1 MDKMK
6 NSGMSETMQTL
17 TRKSACVML
26 SLLLLLSA
34 VLPVKAA
41 AETASAKV
49 VRVGSFEDTFN
60 YVNEKGARK
69 GYGYELLETLSGYTG
84 WQFEYVTCDW
94 SDCFEKLKNGEVDI
108 IGGISYTEDRT
119 QEMLF
124 SDESMGVEKY
134 YLYADLSR
142 ADISASDFKTLNGKK
157 IGVLM
162 GTEPEVM
169 LAEWEEKYGLKTE
182 HVNISNN
189 EDVKQKL
196 ANHEIDCF
204 VSLEESFWAE
214 RGIST
219 ITRVGESGIYYAI
232 NKNRPDIKE
241 ELDDAMRALDEAVP
255 FYTADLYKR
264 YFSMDYTP
272 ILTGEE
278 KAWLRKHGAIRMG
291 FLASDSGVST
301 YDPATG
307 EFTGVIT
314 DYIQFAADCLGNQE
328 LEFQLVGYDSKE
340 AELDALKSGEI
351 DMIFHCDQNPNLA
364 EEYHFACTNTTW
376 TSNLMAVT
384 NKQHFNE
391 NNVNRIVVPQN
402 KLSLK
407 KYLAFYYPQ
416 WEIVDCDTQEDAA
429 RLVKDG
435 QADCFVTGIS
445 SENKYSKKYSFY
457 SVPLVNPV
465 RSCFAVNSGNRS
477 LLSILNKTIK
487 AMPVNMLA
495 GALAMY
501 KSSARKVTLSDFIRD
516 NFFKV
521 MLISSIAVAVVLLT
535 ILMLLQKARKAEAAA
550 RKAASDTQEL
560 NAKLQVAVEK
570 AESANRAK
578 STFLSNMSHDIRT
591 PMNAIIGFTTLAL
604 SNIDDTDRVKDYLGK
619 TLASSNHLLSL
630 INDVLDMSRIESGKI
645 HLEEVEVNLSDVL
658 HDLKTIVSGQIYA
671 KQLELYMDAMDVT
684 DEDVYCDK
692 TRLNQILLNLLS
704 NAIKFT
710 PAGGTVSVRVRQLAG
725 KVRGCGQYE
734 FRIKDNGIGM
744 SQEFAQKIFEPF
756 ERERTSTVS
765 RIQGT
770 GLGMAITKNIV
781 DMMGGTIEVQTAQG
795 KGTEFTVCVPMR
807 AQTEQR
813 PVEKITELEGLKALV
828 VDDDFNTCDSVTKM
842 LVKVGMRAE
851 WTLSGKEAV
860 LRARQSIEMSDVYH
874 AYIIDWRLPDMNGIE
889 VTRQIRSLHDDTPI
903 IILTAYD
910 WSDIEVEA
918 KAAGVTAFCAKPM
931 FMSDLRETLMS
942 ALGQKPADAVQR
954 LLPEKNAD
962 FKGKHILLVEDN
974 ELNREIAQE
983 ILREYGFL
991 VDSAENGA
999 VAVEKVST
1007 TAPGSYDLVLMDVQM
1022 PIMDGYTATRKI
1034 RARRPKPLKSLRR
1047 HHGAGG
1053 RLGTQRRRVGHHPPL
1068 QTLRKAQ
1075 LQPCGGRRQPHEAHE
1090 HCHEA
1095 AVLSAVPA
1103 GLY

>member
-1 MDKMK
+1 
-6 NSGMSETMQTL
+6 MSETMQTL

-94 SDCFEKLKNGEVDI
+94 SDCFEKLKNGEIDI

-124 SDESMGVEKY
+124 SDEPMGVEKY

-301 YDPATG
+301 FDPATG

-391 NNVNRIVVPQN
+391 NNVNRIAVPQN

-501 KSSARKVTLSDFIRD
+501 KSSARKVTLSDFIKD

-671 KQLELYMDAMDVT
+671 KQLELYMDVMDVT

-795 KGTEFTVCVPMR
+795 KGTEFTVCVPMC

-860 LRARQSIEMSDVYH
+860 LRARQALEMSDVYH

-942 ALGQKPADAVQR
+942 ALGQKSADAVQG

-1007 TAPGSYDLVLMDVQM
+1007 AAPGSYDLVLMDVQM

-1034 RARRPKPLKSLRR
+1034 RALDDPARAKLPILAMTANAFDEDRRNALESGMNGFLSKPIVIDDLV
-1047 HHGAGG
+1047 
-1053 RLGTQRRRVGHHPPL
+1053 QE
-1068 QTLRKAQ
+1068 LRKI
-1075 LQPCGGRRQPHEAHE
+1075 L
-1090 HCHEA
+1090 
-1095 AVLSAVPA
+1095 
-1103 GLY
+1103 

>member
-94 SDCFEKLKNGEVDI
+94 SDCFEKLKNGEIDI

-124 SDESMGVEKY
+124 SDEPMGVEKY

-391 NNVNRIVVPQN
+391 NNVNRIAVPQN

-501 KSSARKVTLSDFIRD
+501 KSSARKVTLSDFIKD

-942 ALGQKPADAVQR
+942 ALGQKSADAVQG

-1007 TAPGSYDLVLMDVQM
+1007 AAPGSYDLVLMDVQM

-1034 RARRPKPLKSLRR
+1034 RALDDPARAKLPILAMTANAFDEDRRNALESGMNGFLSKPIVIDDLVQELHKIL
-1047 HHGAGG
+1047 
-1053 RLGTQRRRVGHHPPL
+1053 
-1068 QTLRKAQ
+1068 
-1075 LQPCGGRRQPHEAHE
+1075 
-1090 HCHEA
+1090 
-1095 AVLSAVPA
+1095 
-1103 GLY
+1103 

>member
-94 SDCFEKLKNGEVDI
+94 SDCFEKLKNGEIDI

-124 SDESMGVEKY
+124 SDEPMGVEKY

-301 YDPATG
+301 FDPATG

-391 NNVNRIVVPQN
+391 NNVNRIAVPQN

-501 KSSARKVTLSDFIRD
+501 KSSARKVTLSDFIKD

-535 ILMLLQKARKAEAAA
+535 ILMLLQKVRKAEAAA

-671 KQLELYMDAMDVT
+671 KQLKLYMDAMDVT

-765 RIQGT
+765 GIQGT

-1007 TAPGSYDLVLMDVQM
+1007 AAPGSYDLVLMDVQM

-1034 RARRPKPLKSLRR
+1034 RALDDPARAKLPILAMTANAFDEDRRNALESGMNGFLSKPIVIDDLV
-1047 HHGAGG
+1047 
-1053 RLGTQRRRVGHHPPL
+1053 QE
-1068 QTLRKAQ
+1068 LRKI
-1075 LQPCGGRRQPHEAHE
+1075 L
-1090 HCHEA
+1090 
-1095 AVLSAVPA
+1095 
-1103 GLY
+1103 

>member
-94 SDCFEKLKNGEVDI
+94 SDCFEKLKNGEIDI

-124 SDESMGVEKY
+124 SDEPMGVEKY

-301 YDPATG
+301 FDPATG

-391 NNVNRIVVPQN
+391 NNVNRIAVPQN

-501 KSSARKVTLSDFIRD
+501 KSSARKVTLSDFIKD

-604 SNIDDTDRVKDYLGK
+604 SNINDTERVKDYLGK

-671 KQLELYMDAMDVT
+671 KQLELYMDVMDVT

-756 ERERTSTVS
+756 EQERTSTVS

-860 LRARQSIEMSDVYH
+860 LRARQALEMSDVYH

-918 KAAGVTAFCAKPM
+918 KAAGVTAFCSKPM
-931 FMSDLRETLMS
+931 FMFDLRETLMS
-942 ALGQKPADAVQR
+942 ALGQKQTDAVQG
-954 LLPEKNAD
+954 LLPDKNAD

-1007 TAPGSYDLVLMDVQM
+1007 AAPGSYDLVLMDVQM

-1034 RARRPKPLKSLRR
+1034 RALDDPARAKLPILAMTANAFDEDRRNALESGMNGFLSKPIVIDDLV
-1047 HHGAGG
+1047 
-1053 RLGTQRRRVGHHPPL
+1053 QE
-1068 QTLRKAQ
+1068 LRKI
-1075 LQPCGGRRQPHEAHE
+1075 L
-1090 HCHEA
+1090 
-1095 AVLSAVPA
+1095 
-1103 GLY
+1103 

>member
-1 MDKMK
+1 
-6 NSGMSETMQTL
+6 MQTL

-94 SDCFEKLKNGEVDI
+94 SDCFEKLKNGEIDI

-124 SDESMGVEKY
+124 SDEPMGVEKY
-134 YLYADLSR
+134 YLYADLAR

-301 YDPATG
+301 FDPATG

-391 NNVNRIVVPQN
+391 NNVNRIAVPQN

-501 KSSARKVTLSDFIRD
+501 KSSARKVTLSDFIKD

-671 KQLELYMDAMDVT
+671 KQLELYMDVMDVT

-710 PAGGTVSVRVRQLAG
+710 PEGGTVSVRVRQLAG
-725 KVRGCGQYE
+725 KVHGCGQYE

-918 KAAGVTAFCAKPM
+918 KAAGVTAFCSKPM

-983 ILREYGFL
+983 ILQEYGFL

-1007 TAPGSYDLVLMDVQM
+1007 AAPGSYDLVLMDVQM

-1034 RARRPKPLKSLRR
+1034 RALDDPARAKLPILAMTANAFDEDRRNALESGMNGFLSKPIVIGDLVQELHKIL
-1047 HHGAGG
+1047 
-1053 RLGTQRRRVGHHPPL
+1053 
-1068 QTLRKAQ
+1068 
-1075 LQPCGGRRQPHEAHE
+1075 
-1090 HCHEA
+1090 
-1095 AVLSAVPA
+1095 
-1103 GLY
+1103 

>member
-1 MDKMK
+1 
-6 NSGMSETMQTL
+6 MQTL

-69 GYGYELLETLSGYTG
+69 GYGYELLETLSGYAG

-94 SDCFEKLKNGEVDI
+94 SDCFEKLKNGEIDI

-124 SDESMGVEKY
+124 SDEPMGVEKY

-301 YDPATG
+301 FDPATG

-391 NNVNRIVVPQN
+391 NNVNRIAVPQN

-501 KSSARKVTLSDFIRD
+501 KSSARKVTLSDFIKD

-591 PMNAIIGFTTLAL
+591 PMNAIIGFTTLAI
-604 SNIDDTDRVKDYLGK
+604 SNIDDKDRVKDYLSK

-765 RIQGT
+765 GIQGT

-1007 TAPGSYDLVLMDVQM
+1007 AAPGSYDLVLMDVQM

-1034 RARRPKPLKSLRR
+1034 RALDDPARAKLPILAMTANAFDEDRRNALESGMNGFLSKPIVIDDLV
-1047 HHGAGG
+1047 
-1053 RLGTQRRRVGHHPPL
+1053 QE
-1068 QTLRKAQ
+1068 LRKI
-1075 LQPCGGRRQPHEAHE
+1075 L
-1090 HCHEA
+1090 
-1095 AVLSAVPA
+1095 
-1103 GLY
+1103 

>member
-41 AETASAKV
+41 AETAPAKV

-94 SDCFEKLKNGEVDI
+94 SDCFEKLKNGEIDI

-124 SDESMGVEKY
+124 SDEPMGVEKY

-169 LAEWEEKYGLKTE
+169 LTEWEEKYGLKTE

-301 YDPATG
+301 FDPATG

-391 NNVNRIVVPQN
+391 NNVNRIAVPQN

-501 KSSARKVTLSDFIRD
+501 KSSARKVTLSDFIKD
-516 NFFKV
+516 NFFMALLV
-521 MLISSIAVAVVLLT
+521 SSIAVAAILLT
-535 ILMLLQKARKAEAAA
+535 ILKLLRKARKAEAAA
-550 RKAASDTQEL
+550 RKAANDTQKL
-560 NAKLQVAVEK
+560 NAKLQVAVEN
-570 AESANRAK
+570 AESANHAK
-578 STFLSNMSHDIRT
+578 STFLFNMSHDIRT
-591 PMNAIIGFTTLAL
+591 PMNAIIGYA
-604 SNIDDTDRVKDYLGK
+604 D
-619 TLASSNHLLSL
+619 LASRHLDDPAKLKNYMENIQVCGQNL
-630 INDVLDMSRIESGKI
+630 LMLLNNVLDLARIENDKTEMEYS
-645 HLEEVEVNLSDVL
+645 VSDIEKDFRNCVAMFRNQA
-658 HDLKTIVSGQIYA
+658 DSKGQTLMVTTQLQYPYIYA
-671 KQLELYMDAMDVT
+671 DIPHLTEICT
-684 DEDVYCDK
+684 
-692 TRLNQILLNLLS
+692 NLVS
-704 NAIKFT
+704 NAVKYT
-710 PAGGTVSVRVRQLAG
+710 GAGGTIRCNVTQKPGEKEGWCDTVVTVA
-725 KVRGCGQYE
+725 
-734 FRIKDNGIGM
+734 DNGIGM
-744 SQEFAQKIFEPF
+744 SQEFQKHIFEPF

-765 RIQGT
+765 KVEGSGIGMGIVKKLV
-770 GLGMAITKNIV
+770 GL
-781 DMMGGTIEVQTAQG
+781 MGGTVEVESRIGVGST
-795 KGTEFTVCVPMR
+795 FTVTIPCRIASEDETQAKRETNPSDQKCLCGTRILLTEDNDLNAEIAVELLQEEGCTVDRAKDGVECVDMLEK
-807 AQTEQR
+807 AANGTYQLILMDIQM
-813 PVEKITELEGLKALV
+813 PV
-828 VDDDFNTCDSVTKM
+828 
-842 LVKVGMRAE
+842 
-851 WTLSGKEAV
+851 
-860 LRARQSIEMSDVYH
+860 
-874 AYIIDWRLPDMNGIE
+874 MNG
-889 VTRQIRSLHDDTPI
+889 
-903 IILTAYD
+903 YD
-910 WSDIEVEA
+910 
-918 KAAGVTAFCAKPM
+918 AA
-931 FMSDLRETLMS
+931 
-942 ALGQKPADAVQR
+942 
-954 LLPEKNAD
+954 
-962 FKGKHILLVEDN
+962 
-974 ELNREIAQE
+974 
-983 ILREYGFL
+983 
-991 VDSAENGA
+991 
-999 VAVEKVST
+999 
-1007 TAPGSYDLVLMDVQM
+1007 
-1022 PIMDGYTATRKI
+1022 RKI
-1034 RARRPKPLKSLRR
+1034 RGLDDPQKANIPIIAMTANAFTEDRQVALDAGMNDHIAKPINMNVL
-1047 HHGAGG
+1047 
-1053 RLGTQRRRVGHHPPL
+1053 VP
-1068 QTLRKAQ
+1068 TLRKY
-1075 LQPCGGRRQPHEAHE
+1075 L
-1090 HCHEA
+1090 
-1095 AVLSAVPA
+1095 
-1103 GLY
+1103 

>member
-41 AETASAKV
+41 AETAPAKV

-94 SDCFEKLKNGEVDI
+94 SDCFEKLKNGEIDI

-124 SDESMGVEKY
+124 SDEPMGVEKY

-142 ADISASDFKTLNGKK
+142 TDISASDFKTLNGKK

-169 LAEWEEKYGLKTE
+169 LTEWEEKYGLETE
-182 HVNISNN
+182 HVNISNSD
-189 EDVKQKL
+189 DVKQKL

-301 YDPATG
+301 FDPATG

-351 DMIFHCDQNPNLA
+351 DMIFHFDQSPNLA

-391 NNVNRIVVPQN
+391 NNVNRIAVPQN

-501 KSSARKVTLSDFIRD
+501 KSSARKVTLSDFIKD

-578 STFLSNMSHDIRT
+578 STFLFNMSHDIRT
-591 PMNAIIGFTTLAL
+591 PMNAIIGYA
-604 SNIDDTDRVKDYLGK
+604 D
-619 TLASSNHLLSL
+619 LASRHLDDPAKLKNYMENIQVCGQNL
-630 INDVLDMSRIESGKI
+630 LMLLNNVLDLARIENDKTEMEYS
-645 HLEEVEVNLSDVL
+645 VSDIEKDFRNCVAMFRNQA
-658 HDLKTIVSGQIYA
+658 DSKGQTLMVTTQLQYPYIYA
-671 KQLELYMDAMDVT
+671 DIPHLTEICT
-684 DEDVYCDK
+684 
-692 TRLNQILLNLLS
+692 NLVS
-704 NAIKFT
+704 NAVKYT
-710 PAGGTVSVRVRQLAG
+710 GAGGTIRCNVTQKPGEKEGWCDTVVTVA
-725 KVRGCGQYE
+725 
-734 FRIKDNGIGM
+734 DNGIGM
-744 SQEFAQKIFEPF
+744 SQEFQKHIFEPF

-765 RIQGT
+765 KVEGSGIGMGIVKKLV
-770 GLGMAITKNIV
+770 GL
-781 DMMGGTIEVQTAQG
+781 MGGTVEVESRIGVGST
-795 KGTEFTVCVPMR
+795 FTVTIPCRIASEDETQAKRETNPSDQKCLCGTRILLTEDNDLNAEIAVELLQEEGCTVDRAKDGVECVDMLEK
-807 AQTEQR
+807 AANGTYQLILMDIQM
-813 PVEKITELEGLKALV
+813 PV
-828 VDDDFNTCDSVTKM
+828 
-842 LVKVGMRAE
+842 
-851 WTLSGKEAV
+851 
-860 LRARQSIEMSDVYH
+860 
-874 AYIIDWRLPDMNGIE
+874 MNG
-889 VTRQIRSLHDDTPI
+889 
-903 IILTAYD
+903 YD
-910 WSDIEVEA
+910 
-918 KAAGVTAFCAKPM
+918 AA
-931 FMSDLRETLMS
+931 
-942 ALGQKPADAVQR
+942 
-954 LLPEKNAD
+954 
-962 FKGKHILLVEDN
+962 
-974 ELNREIAQE
+974 
-983 ILREYGFL
+983 
-991 VDSAENGA
+991 
-999 VAVEKVST
+999 
-1007 TAPGSYDLVLMDVQM
+1007 
-1022 PIMDGYTATRKI
+1022 RKI
-1034 RARRPKPLKSLRR
+1034 RGLDDPKKANIPIIAMTANAFTEDRQVALD
-1047 HHGAGG
+1047 AGMNDHIAKPINMNV
-1053 RLGTQRRRVGHHPPL
+1053 LVP
-1068 QTLRKAQ
+1068 TLRKY
-1075 LQPCGGRRQPHEAHE
+1075 L
-1090 HCHEA
+1090 
-1095 AVLSAVPA
+1095 
-1103 GLY
+1103 

>member
-1 MDKMK
+1 
-6 NSGMSETMQTL
+6 MQTL
-17 TRKSACVML
+17 MRKSVCALL
-26 SLLLLLSA
+26 SLLLLLSV

-41 AETASAKV
+41 AETAPVKV

-69 GYGYELLETLSGYTG
+69 GYGYELLQTLSGYTG

-94 SDCFEKLKNGEVDI
+94 SDCFEKLKNGEIDI

-124 SDESMGVEKY
+124 SDEPMGVEKY

-301 YDPATG
+301 FDPATG

-391 NNVNRIVVPQN
+391 NNVNRIAVPQN

-501 KSSARKVTLSDFIRD
+501 KSSARKVTLSDFIKD

-550 RKAASDTQEL
+550 RKAANDTQKL
-560 NAKLQVAVEK
+560 NAKLQVTVEN
-570 AESANRAK
+570 AESANHAK
-578 STFLSNMSHDIRT
+578 STFLFNMSHDIRT
-591 PMNAIIGFTTLAL
+591 PMNAIIGYA
-604 SNIDDTDRVKDYLGK
+604 D
-619 TLASSNHLLSL
+619 LASRHLDDPAKLKNYMENIQVCGQNL
-630 INDVLDMSRIESGKI
+630 LMLLNNVLDLARIENDKTEMEYS
-645 HLEEVEVNLSDVL
+645 VSDIEKDFRNCVAMFRNQA
-658 HDLKTIVSGQIYA
+658 DSKGQTLTVTTQLQYPYIYA
-671 KQLELYMDAMDVT
+671 DIPHLTEICT
-684 DEDVYCDK
+684 
-692 TRLNQILLNLLS
+692 NLVS
-704 NAIKFT
+704 NAVKYT
-710 PAGGTVSVRVRQLAG
+710 GAGGTIRCDVTQKPGEKEGWCDTVVTVA
-725 KVRGCGQYE
+725 
-734 FRIKDNGIGM
+734 DNGIGM
-744 SQEFAQKIFEPF
+744 SQEFQKHIFEPF

-765 RIQGT
+765 KVEGSGIGMGIVKKLV
-770 GLGMAITKNIV
+770 GL
-781 DMMGGTIEVQTAQG
+781 MGGTVEVESRIGVGST
-795 KGTEFTVCVPMR
+795 FTVTIPCRIASEDETQAKRETNPSDQKCLCGTR
-807 AQTEQR
+807 ILLTEDNDLNA
-813 PVEKITELEGLKALV
+813 EIATELLQEEGCTVDRAKDGVECVDMLEKAANGTYQLILMDIQMPV
-828 VDDDFNTCDSVTKM
+828 
-842 LVKVGMRAE
+842 
-851 WTLSGKEAV
+851 
-860 LRARQSIEMSDVYH
+860 
-874 AYIIDWRLPDMNGIE
+874 MNG
-889 VTRQIRSLHDDTPI
+889 
-903 IILTAYD
+903 YD
-910 WSDIEVEA
+910 
-918 KAAGVTAFCAKPM
+918 AA
-931 FMSDLRETLMS
+931 
-942 ALGQKPADAVQR
+942 
-954 LLPEKNAD
+954 
-962 FKGKHILLVEDN
+962 
-974 ELNREIAQE
+974 
-983 ILREYGFL
+983 
-991 VDSAENGA
+991 
-999 VAVEKVST
+999 
-1007 TAPGSYDLVLMDVQM
+1007 
-1022 PIMDGYTATRKI
+1022 RKI
-1034 RARRPKPLKSLRR
+1034 RGLDDPKKANIPIIAMTANAFTEDRQVALD
-1047 HHGAGG
+1047 AGMNDHIAKPINMNV
-1053 RLGTQRRRVGHHPPL
+1053 LVP
-1068 QTLRKAQ
+1068 TLRKY
-1075 LQPCGGRRQPHEAHE
+1075 L
-1090 HCHEA
+1090 
-1095 AVLSAVPA
+1095 
-1103 GLY
+1103 

>member
-94 SDCFEKLKNGEVDI
+94 SDCFEKLKNGEIDI

-124 SDESMGVEKY
+124 SDEPMGVEKY

-142 ADISASDFKTLNGKK
+142 ADISASDFKTLNGQK

-301 YDPATG
+301 FDPATG

-391 NNVNRIVVPQN
+391 NNVNRIAVPQN

-501 KSSARKVTLSDFIRD
+501 KSSARKVTLSDFIKD

-570 AESANRAK
+570 AETANRAK

-671 KQLELYMDAMDVT
+671 KQLELYMDVMDVT

-918 KAAGVTAFCAKPM
+918 KAAGVTAFCSKPM

-983 ILREYGFL
+983 ILQEYGFL

-1007 TAPGSYDLVLMDVQM
+1007 AAPGSYDLVLMDVQM
-1022 PIMDGYTATRKI
+1022 PIMDGYTVTRKI
-1034 RARRPKPLKSLRR
+1034 RALDDPARAKLPILAMTANAFDEDRRNALESGMNGFLSKPIVIGDLVQELHKIL
-1047 HHGAGG
+1047 
-1053 RLGTQRRRVGHHPPL
+1053 
-1068 QTLRKAQ
+1068 
-1075 LQPCGGRRQPHEAHE
+1075 
-1090 HCHEA
+1090 
-1095 AVLSAVPA
+1095 
-1103 GLY
+1103 

>member
-1 MDKMK
+1 
-6 NSGMSETMQTL
+6 MQTL

-69 GYGYELLETLSGYTG
+69 GYGYELLQTLSGYTG

-94 SDCFEKLKNGEVDI
+94 SDCFEKLKNGEIDI

-124 SDESMGVEKY
+124 SDEPMGVEKY

-301 YDPATG
+301 FDPATG

-391 NNVNRIVVPQN
+391 NNVNRIAVPQN

-501 KSSARKVTLSDFIRD
+501 KSSARKVTLSDFIKD

-570 AESANRAK
+570 AETANRAK

-604 SNIDDTDRVKDYLGK
+604 SNIDDTDRVKDYLAK

-671 KQLELYMDAMDVT
+671 KQLELYMDVMDVT

-725 KVRGCGQYE
+725 KVHVCGQYE

-918 KAAGVTAFCAKPM
+918 KAAGVTAFCSKPM

-1007 TAPGSYDLVLMDVQM
+1007 AAPGSYDLVLMDVQM

-1034 RARRPKPLKSLRR
+1034 RALDDPARAKLPILAMTANAFDEDRRNALESGMNGFLSKPIVIDDLVQELHKIL
-1047 HHGAGG
+1047 
-1053 RLGTQRRRVGHHPPL
+1053 
-1068 QTLRKAQ
+1068 
-1075 LQPCGGRRQPHEAHE
+1075 
-1090 HCHEA
+1090 
-1095 AVLSAVPA
+1095 
-1103 GLY
+1103 